1 VLMTREHVFIGM
13 ADGVLIIARLRGTML
28 ELVAAE
34 RVVGLCLWKAGSL
47 HSAQGAR

>member
-1 VLMTREHVFIGM
+1 MLMTREHVFIGM
-13 ADGVLIIARLRGTML
+13 ADRVLVIARLRGTML